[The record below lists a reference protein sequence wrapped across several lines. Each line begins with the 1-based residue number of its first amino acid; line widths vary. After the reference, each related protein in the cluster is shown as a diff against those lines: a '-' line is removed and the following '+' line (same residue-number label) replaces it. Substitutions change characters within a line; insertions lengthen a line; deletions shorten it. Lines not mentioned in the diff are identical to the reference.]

1 MENNRE
7 EVVAVIE
14 SASQAEGEAELS
26 KTVTD
31 IELRAEG
38 VVITSQEDYKAAAEL
53 GRLIKQRSSEVQ
65 AFFEP
70 MKKAAHDAHK
80 QVCDRERQM
89 LTPLVNAERAIK
101 KTMGAWAMEQE
112 RIRREEEEALRR
124 AAQAESERLLAIAI
138 EAEESGNQS
147 AADAAIANATV
158 IDQAGRNIQ
167 LDAAKPTAQGVS
179 MATDWEIVAINSREV
194 PLAIGGVD
202 IRPVDTKA
210 VMRLIRASKGNIVIP
225 GITYRA
231 VAKMSFRKRG

>member
-14 SASQAEGEAELS
+14 TASQVEGEAELS

-31 IELRAEG
+31 IELRAES
-38 VVITSQEDYKAAAEL
+38 VTIASQEDYQAAAEF

-89 LTPLVNAERAIK
+89 LTPLVNAEKVIK

-112 RIRREEEEALRR
+112 RIRREAEEALHK
-124 AAQAESERLLAIAI
+124 AAQAESDRLLAVAI
-138 EAEESGNQS
+138 EAEENGNKA
-147 AADAAIANATV
+147 AADAAMANASV
-158 IDQAGRNIQ
+158 IDQAGRSIS
-167 LDAAKPTAQGVS
+167 LGASKPQAEGAS
-179 MATDWEIVAINSREV
+179 MTTDWELVEVNNREV
-194 PLAIGGVD
+194 PLSLNGIEL
-202 IRPVDTKA
+202 RPVDTKA
-210 VMRLIRASKGNIVIP
+210 VMRLIRASKGKIVIP
-225 GITYRA
+225 GITYKA
-231 VAKMSFRKRG
+231 VAKMSFRK